1 MLLAVLDVHMMLVGG
16 FGFLMTFLKR
26 FGFSALGL
34 TLLVVV
40 FATESSILLWG
51 FSEIDATLTI
61 PINMMAILEAG
72 LTSGAVL
79 ISFGALLGKMNPMQ
93 TLVMTLVES
102 VVFTANA
109 FVGYKVLG
117 AVDIGKLLL
126 PA

>member
-1 MLLAVLDVHMMLVGG
+1 
-16 FGFLMTFLKR
+16 
-26 FGFSALGL
+26 
-34 TLLVVV
+34 
-40 FATESSILLWG
+40 
-51 FSEIDATLTI
+51 
-61 PINMMAILEAG
+61 MMAILEAG

-93 TLVMTLVES
+93 ILVMTLVES